1 MSNLLNLDLLT
12 SEDTMSAAL
21 ALLYSLKGVPEYSVM
36 SELPYILDYNN
47 FIKFIKYYEGRT
59 IRIPTFDEI
68 SQMFKILILYQK
80 SRVEGLPWAEAIK
93 IAGYSQEE
101 SLSCR
106 SKLSAFESLL
116 KSQEI
121 GGRTY
126 E

>member
-12 SEDTMSAAL
+12 SEDTMSTAL
-21 ALLYSLKGVPEYSVM
+21 ALLYSLKGIPEYSIM
-36 SELPYILDYNN
+36 SELPYILDYDN
-47 FIKFIKYYEGRT
+47 FVKFIKYYEGRT

-68 SQMFKILILYQK
+68 SQMFKILTLYQK
-80 SRVEGLPWAEAIK
+80 SRVEGLPWAEALK
-93 IAGYSQEE
+93 SSGYSQEE